1 MIKFTRNSI
10 VWILILAYL
19 IVVSGFIRDK
29 QAEQLINEMDICIL
43 DEKKA
48 HFIDVNDV
56 REMLYGSKIP
66 MLGEKCENIRLK
78 GIEERLM
85 QQKIIRSADVYI
97 TARGVLNVDVRQRE
111 PVVRIFNS
119 SGQSYYF
126 DLEGNII
133 PVSRSF
139 SPFVLVVNGHIREPF
154 RADRIKNIMDI
165 RHDSL
170 PPGQQCIYDVFR
182 LASYIARD
190 ELWKAQIQQIYVT
203 PSGEFELIPR
213 IGSHIIEFGRAD
225 EIEEK
230 FSKLQLLYLQG
241 FNNLGW
247 NLYSRINLKYNN
259 QVVCIK
265 N

>member
-1 MIKFTRNSI
+1 M
-10 VWILILAYL
+10 
-19 IVVSGFIRDK
+19 
-29 QAEQLINEMDICIL
+29 
-43 DEKKA
+43 
-48 HFIDVNDV
+48 
-56 REMLYGSKIP
+56 
-66 MLGEKCENIRLK
+66 
-78 GIEERLM
+78 
-85 QQKIIRSADVYI
+85 
-97 TARGVLNVDVRQRE
+97 
-111 PVVRIFNS
+111 
-119 SGQSYYF
+119 
-126 DLEGNII
+126 
-133 PVSRSF
+133 
-139 SPFVLVVNGHIREPF
+139 
-154 RADRIKNIMDI
+154 
-165 RHDSL
+165 
-170 PPGQQCIYDVFR
+170 FR